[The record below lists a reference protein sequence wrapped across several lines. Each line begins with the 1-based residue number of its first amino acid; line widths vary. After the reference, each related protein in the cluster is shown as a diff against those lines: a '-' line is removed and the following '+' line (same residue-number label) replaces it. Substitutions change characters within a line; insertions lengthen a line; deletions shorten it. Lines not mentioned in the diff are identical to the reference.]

1 MSTPRPKPTG
11 TMFPHPGQQAE
22 DKRISQYCI
31 DAISDLEAILQNKE
45 DFGEPRMQA
54 LARQWWQKFLTGQ
67 KDMRVVG
74 SRMEHVYI
82 ALTRHMATRRTP
94 APEDNREELE
104 DRFRFK
110 QLVMSFVEDLIFDWH
125 PWATRQVK

>member
-1 MSTPRPKPTG
+1 
-11 TMFPHPGQQAE
+11 
-22 DKRISQYCI
+22 
-31 DAISDLEAILQNKE
+31 
-45 DFGEPRMQA
+45 
-54 LARQWWQKFLTGQ
+54 
-67 KDMRVVG
+67 
-74 SRMEHVYI
+74 MEHVYI

-125 PWATRQVK
+125 PWATRQVKGTLISPPLLSFSSSGRFPKIILPVIIVSY